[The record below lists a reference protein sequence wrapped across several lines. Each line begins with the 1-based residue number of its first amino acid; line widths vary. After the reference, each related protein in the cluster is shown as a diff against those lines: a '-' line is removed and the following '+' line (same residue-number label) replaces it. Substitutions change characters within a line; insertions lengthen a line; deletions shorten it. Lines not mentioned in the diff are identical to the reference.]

1 MSLKTYQRKWR
12 IDDAAIRA
20 FLQTVWTQL
29 KNVPKECPEE
39 AEITVVFLN
48 NDQMQ
53 YYNRQY
59 RKKDYPTDVLS
70 FPANIDIGGDFY
82 LGDILISL
90 PKAAAQAIEKGHSLD
105 REVQILLLHGVLH
118 LLGYDHETDTGQ
130 MERLEARL
138 RRKVLRMGP
147 RGEASTH
154 PS

>member
-1 MSLKTYQRKWR
+1 MNLKTYQRKWR
-12 IDDAAIRA
+12 IDDAAMRA

-29 KNVPKECPEE
+29 KNVPKESPDE

-70 FPANIDIGGDFY
+70 FPANIDIAGDFY

-90 PKAAAQAIEKGHSLD
+90 PKAAVQAEEKGHSFD

-130 MERLEARL
+130 MDRLEARL
-138 RRKVLRMGP
+138 RRKVLRTGRM
-147 RGEASTH
+147 GEAATR